1 MSRQIVK
8 QPNGL
13 YCLYS
18 SIIENVIC
26 CNMTSEEVVYFL
38 LKEKESDMS
47 FDEMMGKVKDRH
59 GEIEYELLKRDTQ

>member
-1 MSRQIVK
+1 
-8 QPNGL
+8 
-13 YCLYS
+13 
-18 SIIENVIC
+18 
-26 CNMTSEEVVYFL
+26 MTSEEVVYFL